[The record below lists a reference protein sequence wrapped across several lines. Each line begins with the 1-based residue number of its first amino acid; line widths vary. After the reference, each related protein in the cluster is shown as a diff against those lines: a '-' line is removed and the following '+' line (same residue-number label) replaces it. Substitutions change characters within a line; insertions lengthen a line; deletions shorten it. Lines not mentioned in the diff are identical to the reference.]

1 MNLQHLTVTT
11 FQGKLTVGYLLSL
24 LHVKNSIP
32 YHSPRKICLAKY
44 RLRPSIWVVRCLEHY
59 MTRTSKYRQHQ
70 QLLLSYVSPYKPVGS
85 QTIARW
91 LCTSI
96 RSAGVDVSYT
106 GHSTRAASTSEA
118 VESGL
123 PIEAVLEAADWSSA
137 RTFEKHYHK
146 QTDRAKFAHKVLSAF
161 HR

>member
-1 MNLQHLTVTT
+1 MNLQHLTVIT
-11 FQGKLTVGYLLSL
+11 FQGKLTFGYLLSL
-24 LHVKNSIP
+24 PMSRSQGLITLPVRFVFENTSWNHPFVWCDAWSI
-32 YHSPRKICLAKY
+32 
-44 RLRPSIWVVRCLEHY
+44 IWRVPVS
-59 MTRTSKYRQHQ
+59 TDNISNF
-70 QLLLSYVSPYKPVGS
+70 YVSPYKPVGS
-85 QTIARW
+85 KIIARW